1 MPPRLK
7 TRWNRAPATRDY
19 RAVAGAIGVNLW
31 RITTECLLN
40 LENEG
45 FETRD
50 DAQRLDAISEFAA
63 FALHL
68 LDRYAYGRLT
78 DADRAALVE
87 AAARR
92 FGEIIR
98 DNRADAGD
106 DGDHLRRFIGLVNRR
121 AEEYAECGY
130 DAAAG
135 PSFTMRR
142 LLGERVRDAMDEKH
156 RRWIP
161 DYVIDAEAPALYKE
175 LRRAASMIGAASDG
189 VAD

>member
-7 TRWNRAPATRDY
+7 TKWNRAGAARDY

-68 LDRYAYGRLT
+68 LDRHAHGRLA
-78 DADRAALVE
+78 DADRAALIE
-87 AAARR
+87 ATARR
-92 FGEIIR
+92 FGEIIG
-98 DNRADAGD
+98 DNRAETGDA
-106 DGDHLRRFIGLVNRR
+106 GDHLRRFIDLVNRR
-121 AEEYAECGY
+121 AGEYAECGY
-130 DAAAG
+130 TDDAG

-142 LLGERVRDAMDEKH
+142 VLGEHVRDTMDEKH

-161 DYVIDAEAPALYKE
+161 DFVIDAEAPALYMA
-175 LRRAASMIGAASDG
+175 LRRAAAMI
-189 VAD
+189 

>member
-7 TRWNRAPATRDY
+7 TRWSRVETARDY
-19 RAVAGAIGVNLW
+19 RAIAGAVGVNLW

-50 DAQRLDAISEFAA
+50 DAQRLDAISELAA

-68 LDRYAYGRLT
+68 LDRHAHARIG
-78 DADRAALVE
+78 DADRAALIE
-87 AAARR
+87 ATARR
-92 FGEIIR
+92 FGEIIH
-98 DNRADAGD
+98 DNRLDACG

-121 AEEYAECGY
+121 ADEYAECGY
-130 DAAAG
+130 DDDDG

-142 LLGERVRDAMDEKH
+142 LLGGHVRDAMNGKH

-161 DYVIDAEAPALYKE
+161 DYVIDVEAPALYKAV
-175 LRRAASMIGAASDG
+175 RRAASMI
-189 VAD
+189 